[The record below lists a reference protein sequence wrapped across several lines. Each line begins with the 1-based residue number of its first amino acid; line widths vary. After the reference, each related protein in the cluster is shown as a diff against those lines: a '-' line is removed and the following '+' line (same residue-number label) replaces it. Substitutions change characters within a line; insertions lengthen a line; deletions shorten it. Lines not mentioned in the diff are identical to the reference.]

1 MKVDSTLK
9 GAGALLGAAI
19 SLSFFI
25 NYVSPAG
32 IALVGQWDESQGAI
46 RAKMNAEKGVD
57 ESEIKD
63 INIGKAIFDR
73 QGAVFADARSAED
86 YEAGR
91 IKGAVSF
98 PVGEFDMKIG
108 DFLNKYPPDRPIVT
122 YCSGRTCDDSH
133 HLAEMLKELGYL
145 HVSILIDGYPGWL
158 KEGFPIE

>member
-1 MKVDSTLK
+1 MQTGNTLK
-9 GAGALLGAAI
+9 SVCTLLGIAI
-19 SLSFFI
+19 SLSFFV

-46 RAKMNAEKGVD
+46 RAKKNGDKFVD
-57 ESEIKD
+57 DLEIKD
-63 INIGKAIFDR
+63 VNIGKAIFD

-86 YEAGR
+86 YEEGH

-98 PVGEFDMKIG
+98 PVGEFDMKI
-108 DFLNKYPPDRPIVT
+108 DEFLNKYPPDQPIVT

-133 HLAEMLKELGYL
+133 RLTEMLTVMGYL
-145 HVSILIDGYPGWL
+145 DVSIMIDGYPGWQ

>member
-1 MKVDSTLK
+1 MKKDSTLK
-9 GAGALLGAAI
+9 GVCTLLGTAI
-19 SLSFFI
+19 ALSFFV

-46 RAKMNAEKGVD
+46 RAKTKAEKVFE

-86 YEAGR
+86 YEEGR
-91 IKGAVSF
+91 IKGAVSL
-98 PVGEFDMKIG
+98 PVGEFDMRIG
-108 DFLNKYPPDRPIVT
+108 EFLSKYPPDQPIIT

-133 HLAEMLKELGYL
+133 HLAEMLTEMGYL
-145 HVSILIDGYPGWL
+145 YVSIMIDGYPEWQ